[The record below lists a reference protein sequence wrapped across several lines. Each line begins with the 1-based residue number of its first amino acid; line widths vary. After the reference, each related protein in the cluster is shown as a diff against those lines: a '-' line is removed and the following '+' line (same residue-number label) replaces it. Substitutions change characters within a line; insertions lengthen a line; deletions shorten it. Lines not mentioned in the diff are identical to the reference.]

1 MARRKH
7 GCNILILDI
16 ETMYAIVHTWS
27 LWPKFI
33 SPNDI
38 IEPVSTLCWA
48 AMWDH
53 ERSTMFG
60 KMSDP
65 DGIDRLY
72 QLIDESDAIVG
83 YNSRGF
89 DMKHLMKDFILA
101 GYDPPSGWHDI
112 DLYTT
117 VRGTFK
123 FQSNKLDYVCKVLGL
138 GGKTKHEGMGL
149 WDRVRAGDPKA
160 WKKMEV
166 YNRRDI
172 TITKKLYHKLL
183 PWIKNHPNVGMWIV
197 NPMKPTCTQCGS
209 TDLRN
214 KGPAYRTK
222 TRSYHRWK
230 CNGCGAPLRSR
241 YCEKPKNSNVL
252 SRSA

>member
-1 MARRKH
+1 MRRKH

-38 IEPVSTLCWA
+38 IEPVSTICWA

-65 DGIDRLY
+65 DGLDTLY
-72 QLIDESDAIVG
+72 NLIDEADAIVG
-83 YNSRGF
+83 YNSKGF

-101 GYDPPSGWHDI
+101 GYHPPSSWADI

-117 VRGTFK
+117 VRGQFK
-123 FQSNKLDYVCKVLGL
+123 FQSNKLDYVCQQLRIGR
-138 GGKTKHEGMGL
+138 KTKHEGMGL
-149 WDRVRAGDPKA
+149 WDRVKAGDPKA
-160 WKKMEV
+160 WKKMEQ
-166 YNRRDI
+166 YNRNDVKM
-172 TITKKLYHKLL
+172 TKALYHTLL
-183 PWIKNHPNVGMWIV
+183 PWIKNHPNVGMWV
-197 NPMKPTCTQCGS
+197 MDPHNPVCTHCAS
-209 TDLRN
+209 TDLVH
-214 KGPAYRTK
+214 KGKQMNTK
-222 TRSYHRWK
+222 TQSYLRYK
-230 CNGCGAPLRSR
+230 CNNCGTPLRGRFTTRPKDSR
-241 YCEKPKNSNVL
+241 MLARTP
-252 SRSA
+252 